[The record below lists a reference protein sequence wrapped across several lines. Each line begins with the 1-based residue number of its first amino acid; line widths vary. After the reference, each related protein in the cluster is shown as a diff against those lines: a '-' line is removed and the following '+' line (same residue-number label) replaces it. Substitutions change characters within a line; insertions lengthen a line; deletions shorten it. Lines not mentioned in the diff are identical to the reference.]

1 MSEAS
6 PHQFRT
12 RNAPTKA
19 QRTRS
24 NSNEKTAKSTNL
36 IDILPLITV
45 WLQVRA
51 LPQARGRECGSVC
64 VTLRSAISTAS
75 LLTYGRHEHE
85 RALESAEP
93 PVDLSYFLGVFTG
106 LEETAGL

>member
-1 MSEAS
+1 MSKAS

-36 IDILPLITV
+36 IDIPPLITV
-45 WLQVRA
+45 WLQVRV
-51 LPQARGRECGSVC
+51 LPGPPHQFSARVRKHPSSFVEATWKETKYGAPP
-64 VTLRSAISTAS
+64 TLRNGCLI
-75 LLTYGRHEHE
+75 
-85 RALESAEP
+85 
-93 PVDLSYFLGVFTG
+93 VD
-106 LEETAGL
+106 E